1 MAKKN
6 KQVSGY
12 IWKDISEDDFRAAD
26 LVEDCEVGDYN
37 KNGMVIYQAN
47 INYARQLARA
57 EDSLKP
63 VERRALYT
71 CFILGATPGHNV
83 KTPKILG
90 TLTTIHNHSDA
101 PAYQS
106 IINMGQYWKK
116 SVPMI
121 CGNCNLGTII
131 DPDSYGAS
139 RYTELQLTKYAY
151 ECFFEDFDIKAIT
164 MNGLL
169 VGVEEPDYLPSKFP
183 NILVNG
189 SSGIGNGFSAYIPP
203 FNIDEIIDVCTK
215 VIKNPNI
222 DDSELVIAPDLPTDC
237 DIVQNESEIERFC
250 KTGCGK
256 LTMRATIDIVDNGS
270 SWLLVI
276 KSIPYGVSYTAIKSK
291 ILALGKAGVINLMA
305 IHDESD
311 TYVTSTGET
320 RKDLYLDVEIPKA
333 MDPKSVRHILF
344 KNCELEKVAPMQMTV
359 VTADSGK
366 MTIHTMN
373 MKQIIQCW
381 VDSRRMYKRSL
392 YNHKI
397 NKLISDIE
405 IDKAMIY
412 LLDGKNLEKTV
423 AIVRSSTTDTVVA
436 NLMNAYGGSGKL
448 NSHQAKI
455 VASKPLSAFTR
466 DAAERYRNEIVKFQD
481 QLDNIESIAYS
492 PKAIDEIILRELN
505 DLKKYG
511 TGKRRSKLITVEGE
525 SIISDTDHRLVITRG
540 GHIKKLPAEV
550 DRYHTKSPFG
560 AFESG
565 DGVAIVSV
573 VNNLDGVIMF
583 NEFGKYSV
591 IPVKNI
597 PNTVYSDYG
606 DSVYNVAKLEGRVVR
621 TSVIAGKDFNSR
633 KKKSVTVN
641 DADVIF
647 LSKDGF
653 VKRTSYSEYVTKG
666 AKGVTCV
673 RNSIAAKIRPDDR
686 IIEVAVLPDTI
697 SKENEIEILVYTKYG
712 EYVLLPF
719 DTIVSLGKGT
729 SGLNMLAPA
738 GNDACAGFTFI
749 ASGASKYAVIIT
761 KRGYMKKVELE
772 YLAKSKKRKDNSYI
786 ATIENDD
793 EIISILGCNDN
804 DTVCINTKGGKK
816 YFACDAIPT
825 KPRKSA
831 PVKLMSVPV
840 NDEITDV
847 CLSDETTDS

>member
-6 KQVSGY
+6 KAVSGY
-12 IWKDISEDDFRAAD
+12 IWKDVSEDDFRSAD
-26 LVEDCEVGDYN
+26 LVDECEVGDYN
-37 KNGMVIYQAN
+37 KAGMTIYQAN

-71 CFILGATPGHNV
+71 CFMLGATPGHNV

-90 TLTTIHNHSDA
+90 ALVTIHNHSDD

-106 IINMGQYWKK
+106 IINMAQYWKK
-116 SVPMI
+116 SAPMI
-121 CGNCNLGTII
+121 GGNCNLGTII
-131 DPDSYGAS
+131 DPDSYGAA
-139 RYTELQLTKYAY
+139 RYTELQLTRYAY

-189 SSGIGNGFSAYIPP
+189 SSGIGNGFSAFIPP
-203 FNIDEIIDVCTK
+203 FNIDDIIEVCTK
-215 VIKNPNI
+215 VIDNP
-222 DDSELVIAPDLPTDC
+222 DVPDSELVIAPDLPTDC
-237 DIVQNESEIERFC
+237 DIVENESDIEQFC
-250 KTGCGK
+250 KTGRGK
-256 LTMRATIDIVDNGS
+256 LTMRASIDIVDNGS

-276 KSIPYGVSYTAIKSK
+276 KSIPYGVAYTAIKSK
-291 ILALGKAGVINLMA
+291 ILALGKAGVINLLA

-311 TYVTSTGET
+311 TYVTATGET
-320 RKDLYLDVEIPKA
+320 RKDLYFDVEIPKA
-333 MDPKSVRHILF
+333 MDPKAVRHILF
-344 KNCELEKVAPMQMTV
+344 KNCELEKTMPMQMTV
-359 VTADSGK
+359 VTTESGN
-366 MTIHTMN
+366 MTIRTMN

-381 VDSRRMYKRSL
+381 LDSRRMYKRSL

-405 IDKAMIY
+405 IDNALIY

-423 AIVRSSTTDTVVA
+423 AIVRSSTSDNVVE

-455 VASKPLSAFTR
+455 IAAKPLSAFTK
-466 DAAERYRNEIVKFQD
+466 DAAERYRNEIVKFQET
-481 QLDNIESIAYS
+481 LDRIEAIAYS
-492 PKAIDEIILRELN
+492 PKEIDKIILSEL
-505 DLKKYG
+505 DQLRKYG
-511 TGKRRSKLITVEGE
+511 IGKRRSKLITVDGE
-525 SIISDTDHRLVITRG
+525 SIISDTDHRLVITRN
-540 GHIKKLPAEV
+540 GHVKKLPIEV

-560 AFESG
+560 VFEQG
-565 DGVAIVSV
+565 DGVAIQTV
-573 VNNLDGVIMF
+573 VNNLDGLLMF
-583 NEFGKYSV
+583 NEFGKYSIV
-591 IPVKNI
+591 PVKNI

-606 DSVYNVAKLEGRVVR
+606 DSVYSISKLDGRVVR
-621 TSVIAGKDFNSR
+621 ASVIAGKDFNA
-633 KKKSVTVN
+633 KKKKTTTIN

-653 VKRTSYSEYVTKG
+653 VKRTAYSEYVTKG
-666 AKGVTCV
+666 AKGVACI
-673 RNSIAAKIRPDDR
+673 RNSTAAKIRPDDR
-686 IIEVAVLPDTI
+686 IIEVAILPDSIT
-697 SKENEIEILVYTKYG
+697 KNESIEILVYTKYG

-719 DTIVSLGKGT
+719 DTIISLGKGA

-749 ASGASKYAVIIT
+749 SSYSKYAVIVT

-786 ATIENDD
+786 ATVENDD
-793 EIISILGCNDN
+793 EIISIIGCTDE
-804 DTVCINTKGGKK
+804 DTICVTTKGGNRF
-816 YFACDAIPT
+816 FACDTIPT

-831 PVKLMSVPV
+831 PIKLMSVPV

-847 CLSDETTDS
+847 RLADPSEIQ